1 MSLKERISADMK
13 AAMRARDA
21 ERLSTIRLLLAAI
34 RQVEI
39 DERITLD
46 DARTIAV
53 INRLGKQR
61 RDSIA
66 QFEKAGR
73 EDLAARE
80 RHELEVLGT
89 YLPQPIPDEEL
100 PPAIEAAIAATGAL
114 GPQDMGRVMGVLSQ
128 QFAGRADLSK
138 VSALVRA
145 RLAAAR
151 G

>member
-13 AAMRARDA
+13 TALRARDSQ
-21 ERLSTIRLLLAAI
+21 RLSAIRLLLSAI
-34 RQVEI
+34 QQKEI

-46 DARTIAV
+46 DAQTIAV
-53 INRLGKQR
+53 INRMGKQR

-66 QFEKAGR
+66 QFERAGR

-80 RHELEVLGT
+80 RFELEVLGG
-89 YLPQPIPDEEL
+89 YLPQPIRDDEL
-100 PPAIEAAIAATGAL
+100 PAAVDAAIVATAAS
-114 GPQDMGRVMGVLSQ
+114 GPQDMGKVMGTLSQ

-145 RLAAAR
+145 RLAALHT
-151 G
+151 